1 MFVFVIFV
9 IYSITLL
16 FKVIEGKL
24 LETIES
30 NLIHLKLTEFLR
42 EAFKRKKRKY
52 IGLLPIGGTPP
63 PNSEDW

>member
-30 NLIHLKLTEFLR
+30 NLMDIHLKLTEFVSQ
-42 EAFKRKKRKY
+42 E
-52 IGLLPIGGTPP
+52 
-63 PNSEDW
+63 